1 MKDNNIRKVAL
12 IAILLLC
19 LPLAAFAAPNTNA
32 DDDSYLAQYMT
43 RYDYVLPQTI
53 IEQIQVNFTP
63 QEADC
68 DLIRVRFDEILYD
81 GQWMY
86 TSASV
91 WPQNPDEV
99 IVMPGDVQ
107 KNDLVTG
114 PYDEKLQNDMRSFE
128 SVAKEDGKQLLCVYA
143 YMKEFDDIGEYF
155 LDHFQKANGESV
167 LMSGARM
174 AGGCKAI
181 KATWSIKVY
190 DVDLETGKYSL
201 LGEYLFPMKILP
213 LQPYAERTYRVVS
226 GEKDLFESVVLAYL
240 KVFLVGGALC
250 AIGEL
255 LVLRTR
261 LTPAR
266 ILVCYSLAGV
276 LLSAVGLYGPLADF
290 AGAGATVPLTGFGHA
305 LCQGVMSAVD
315 EIGFIG
321 AFTGGLS
328 ATAGGIAAA
337 VFFGTLIALAFKPRA
352 K

>member
-1 MKDNNIRKVAL
+1 MIVNTIGKMGESRMKDNNIRKVAL

-226 GEKDLFESVVLAYL
+226 GEKDLFESVVLAYTPL
-240 KVFLVGGALC
+240 NTYVFPQWKEKQDRPRFSIALVDAND
-250 AIGEL
+250 
-255 LVLRTR
+255 
-261 LTPAR
+261 TPF
-266 ILVCYSLAGV
+266 SQGV
-276 LLSAVGLYGPLADF
+276 PLAADTYVLDTLPNEIF
-290 AGAGATVPLTGFGHA
+290 LIVSDYHTGEMLSRVA
-305 LCQGVMSAVD
+305 LVADSCSLPTGRLDD
-315 EIGFIG
+315 E
-321 AFTGGLS
+321 
-328 ATAGGIAAA
+328 
-337 VFFGTLIALAFKPRA
+337 
-352 K
+352 

>member
-1 MKDNNIRKVAL
+1 MIVNTIGKRGESRMKDNNIRKVAL
-12 IAILLLC
+12 IAIFLLC

-226 GEKDLFESVVLAYL
+226 GEKDLFESVVLAYTPL
-240 KVFLVGGALC
+240 NTYVFPQWKEKQDRPRFSIALVDAND
-250 AIGEL
+250 
-255 LVLRTR
+255 
-261 LTPAR
+261 TPF
-266 ILVCYSLAGV
+266 SQGV
-276 LLSAVGLYGPLADF
+276 PLAADTYVLDTLPNEIF
-290 AGAGATVPLTGFGHA
+290 LIVSDYQTGEMVSRVALVADSCPLPSRQ
-305 LCQGVMSAVD
+305 LD
-315 EIGFIG
+315 NE
-321 AFTGGLS
+321 
-328 ATAGGIAAA
+328 
-337 VFFGTLIALAFKPRA
+337 
-352 K
+352 

>member
-1 MKDNNIRKVAL
+1 MIVNTIGKRGESRMKDNNIRKVAL

-226 GEKDLFESVVLAYL
+226 GEKDLFESVVLAYTPL
-240 KVFLVGGALC
+240 NTYVFPQWKEKQDRPRFSIALVDAND
-250 AIGEL
+250 
-255 LVLRTR
+255 
-261 LTPAR
+261 TPF
-266 ILVCYSLAGV
+266 SQGV
-276 LLSAVGLYGPLADF
+276 PLAADTYVLDTLPNEIF
-290 AGAGATVPLTGFGHA
+290 LIVSDYHTGEMLSRVALVADSCPLPIRQ
-305 LCQGVMSAVD
+305 LD
-315 EIGFIG
+315 NE
-321 AFTGGLS
+321 
-328 ATAGGIAAA
+328 
-337 VFFGTLIALAFKPRA
+337 
-352 K
+352 

>member
-1 MKDNNIRKVAL
+1 MIVNTIGKRGESRMKDNNIRKVAL

-226 GEKDLFESVVLAYL
+226 GEKDLFESVVLAYTPINTY
-240 KVFLVGGALC
+240 VFPQWKEKQDRPRFSIALVDAND
-250 AIGEL
+250 
-255 LVLRTR
+255 
-261 LTPAR
+261 TPF
-266 ILVCYSLAGV
+266 SQGV
-276 LLSAVGLYGPLADF
+276 PLAADTYVLDTLPNEIF
-290 AGAGATVPLTGFGHA
+290 LIVSDYHTGEMLSRVA
-305 LCQGVMSAVD
+305 LVADSCSLPTGRLDD
-315 EIGFIG
+315 E
-321 AFTGGLS
+321 
-328 ATAGGIAAA
+328 
-337 VFFGTLIALAFKPRA
+337 
-352 K
+352 

>member
-1 MKDNNIRKVAL
+1 MIVNTIGKRGESRMKDNNIRKVAL

-226 GEKDLFESVVLAYL
+226 GEKDLFESVVLAYTPL
-240 KVFLVGGALC
+240 NTYVFPQWKEKQDRPRFSIALVDAND
-250 AIGEL
+250 
-255 LVLRTR
+255 
-261 LTPAR
+261 TPF
-266 ILVCYSLAGV
+266 SQGV
-276 LLSAVGLYGPLADF
+276 PLAADTYVLDTLPNEIF
-290 AGAGATVPLTGFGHA
+290 LIVSDYHTGEMVSRVALVADSCPLPIRQ
-305 LCQGVMSAVD
+305 LD
-315 EIGFIG
+315 NE
-321 AFTGGLS
+321 
-328 ATAGGIAAA
+328 
-337 VFFGTLIALAFKPRA
+337 
-352 K
+352 

>member
-1 MKDNNIRKVAL
+1 MIVNTIGKRGESRMKDNNIRKVAL

-226 GEKDLFESVVLAYL
+226 GEKDLFESVVLAYTPL
-240 KVFLVGGALC
+240 NTYVFPQWKEKQDRPRFSIALVDAND
-250 AIGEL
+250 
-255 LVLRTR
+255 
-261 LTPAR
+261 TPF
-266 ILVCYSLAGV
+266 SQGV
-276 LLSAVGLYGPLADF
+276 PLAADTYVLDTLPKEIF
-290 AGAGATVPLTGFGHA
+290 LIVSDYHTGEMLSRVA
-305 LCQGVMSAVD
+305 LVADSCSLPTGRLDD
-315 EIGFIG
+315 E
-321 AFTGGLS
+321 
-328 ATAGGIAAA
+328 
-337 VFFGTLIALAFKPRA
+337 
-352 K
+352 

>member
-1 MKDNNIRKVAL
+1 MIVNTIGKRGESRMKDNNIRKVAL
-12 IAILLLC
+12 IAIFLLC

-68 DLIRVRFDEILYD
+68 DLIRVKFDEILYD

-107 KNDLVTG
+107 KNDLLTG
-114 PYDEKLQNDMRSFE
+114 SYDEKPQSNMRPFE

-143 YMKEFDDIGEYF
+143 YIKEFDDIGEYF
-155 LDHFQKANGESV
+155 LDHFQKANGVSV

-174 AGGCKAI
+174 AGGSKAI

-190 DVDLETGKYSL
+190 DVNLETGKYSL
-201 LGEYLFPMKILP
+201 LGEYLFPMKIRP

-226 GEKDLFESVVLAYL
+226 GETDLFESVVLAYTPL
-240 KVFLVGGALC
+240 NTYVFPQWKEKQDRPRFSIALVDAND
-250 AIGEL
+250 
-255 LVLRTR
+255 
-261 LTPAR
+261 TPF
-266 ILVCYSLAGV
+266 SQGV
-276 LLSAVGLYGPLADF
+276 PLAADTYVLDTLPNEIF
-290 AGAGATVPLTGFGHA
+290 LIVSDYHTGETLSRVA
-305 LCQGVMSAVD
+305 LVADSCSLSTGQLDD
-315 EIGFIG
+315 E
-321 AFTGGLS
+321 
-328 ATAGGIAAA
+328 
-337 VFFGTLIALAFKPRA
+337 
-352 K
+352 

>member
-1 MKDNNIRKVAL
+1 MIVNTIGKRGESRMKDNNIRKVAL

-226 GEKDLFESVVLAYL
+226 GEKDLFESVVLAYTPL
-240 KVFLVGGALC
+240 NTYVFPQWKEKQDRPRFSIALVDAND
-250 AIGEL
+250 
-255 LVLRTR
+255 
-261 LTPAR
+261 TPF
-266 ILVCYSLAGV
+266 SQGV
-276 LLSAVGLYGPLADF
+276 PLAADTYVLDTLPNEIF
-290 AGAGATVPLTGFGHA
+290 LIVSDYQTGEMVSRVA
-305 LCQGVMSAVD
+305 LVADSCSLPTGRLDD
-315 EIGFIG
+315 E
-321 AFTGGLS
+321 
-328 ATAGGIAAA
+328 
-337 VFFGTLIALAFKPRA
+337 
-352 K
+352 

>member
-226 GEKDLFESVVLAYL
+226 GEKDLFESVVLAYTPL
-240 KVFLVGGALC
+240 NTYVFPQWKEKQDRPRFSIALVDAND
-250 AIGEL
+250 
-255 LVLRTR
+255 
-261 LTPAR
+261 TPF
-266 ILVCYSLAGV
+266 SQGV
-276 LLSAVGLYGPLADF
+276 PLAADTYVLDTLPNEIF
-290 AGAGATVPLTGFGHA
+290 LIVSDYQTGEMVSRVALVADSCPLPIRQ
-305 LCQGVMSAVD
+305 LD
-315 EIGFIG
+315 NE
-321 AFTGGLS
+321 
-328 ATAGGIAAA
+328 
-337 VFFGTLIALAFKPRA
+337 
-352 K
+352 

>member
-1 MKDNNIRKVAL
+1 MIVNMIGKRGESRMKDNNIRKVAL

-226 GEKDLFESVVLAYL
+226 GEKDLFESVVLAYTPL
-240 KVFLVGGALC
+240 NTYVFPQWKEKQDRPRFSIALVDAND
-250 AIGEL
+250 
-255 LVLRTR
+255 
-261 LTPAR
+261 TPF
-266 ILVCYSLAGV
+266 SQGV
-276 LLSAVGLYGPLADF
+276 PLAADTYVLDTLPNEIF
-290 AGAGATVPLTGFGHA
+290 LIVSDYHTGEMLSRVA
-305 LCQGVMSAVD
+305 LVADSCSLPTGRLDD
-315 EIGFIG
+315 E
-321 AFTGGLS
+321 
-328 ATAGGIAAA
+328 
-337 VFFGTLIALAFKPRA
+337 
-352 K
+352 

>member
-1 MKDNNIRKVAL
+1 MIVNTIGKRGESRMKDNNIRKVAL

-155 LDHFQKANGESV
+155 LDHFQKANGVSV

-174 AGGCKAI
+174 AGGSKAI

-190 DVDLETGKYSL
+190 DVNLETGKYSL
-201 LGEYLFPMKILP
+201 LNEYFFPMKIRP
-213 LQPYAERTYRVVS
+213 LQPYAERTYRVVN
-226 GEKDLFESVVLAYL
+226 G
-240 KVFLVGGALC
+240 
-250 AIGEL
+250 
-255 LVLRTR
+255 
-261 LTPAR
+261 
-266 ILVCYSLAGV
+266 
-276 LLSAVGLYGPLADF
+276 
-290 AGAGATVPLTGFGHA
+290 
-305 LCQGVMSAVD
+305 
-315 EIGFIG
+315 
-321 AFTGGLS
+321 
-328 ATAGGIAAA
+328 
-337 VFFGTLIALAFKPRA
+337 
-352 K
+352 

>member
-1 MKDNNIRKVAL
+1 MSVNTIGKRGESRMKDNNIRKVAL

-226 GEKDLFESVVLAYL
+226 GEKDLFESVVLAYTPL
-240 KVFLVGGALC
+240 NTYVFPQWKEKQDRPRFSIALVDAND
-250 AIGEL
+250 
-255 LVLRTR
+255 
-261 LTPAR
+261 TPF
-266 ILVCYSLAGV
+266 SQGV
-276 LLSAVGLYGPLADF
+276 PLAADTYVLDTLPNEIF
-290 AGAGATVPLTGFGHA
+290 LIVSDYHTGEMLSRVA
-305 LCQGVMSAVD
+305 LVADSCSLPTGRLDD
-315 EIGFIG
+315 E
-321 AFTGGLS
+321 
-328 ATAGGIAAA
+328 
-337 VFFGTLIALAFKPRA
+337 
-352 K
+352 

>member
-1 MKDNNIRKVAL
+1 MIVNTIGKRGESRMKDNNIRKVAL

-226 GEKDLFESVVLAYL
+226 GEKDLFESVVLAYTPL
-240 KVFLVGGALC
+240 NTYVFPQWKEKQDRPRFSIALVDAND
-250 AIGEL
+250 
-255 LVLRTR
+255 
-261 LTPAR
+261 TPF
-266 ILVCYSLAGV
+266 SQGV
-276 LLSAVGLYGPLADF
+276 PLAAAQYVGD
-290 AGAGATVPLTGFGHA
+290 PLPNEIFRIVSDYHTGEMLSRVA
-305 LCQGVMSAVD
+305 LVADSCSLPTGRLDD
-315 EIGFIG
+315 E
-321 AFTGGLS
+321 
-328 ATAGGIAAA
+328 
-337 VFFGTLIALAFKPRA
+337 
-352 K
+352 

>member
-1 MKDNNIRKVAL
+1 MIVNTIGKRGESRMKDNNIRKVAL

-91 WPQNPDEV
+91 WPQNPNEV

-114 PYDEKLQNDMRSFE
+114 SYDEKLQNDMRSFE

-201 LGEYLFPMKILP
+201 LGEYLFPMKIRP

-226 GEKDLFESVVLAYL
+226 GETDLFESVVLAYTPL
-240 KVFLVGGALC
+240 NTYVFPQWKEKQDQPRFSIVLVDAND
-250 AIGEL
+250 
-255 LVLRTR
+255 
-261 LTPAR
+261 TPFPQ
-266 ILVCYSLAGV
+266 GV
-276 LLSAVGLYGPLADF
+276 PLAANTYVLDTLPSEIF
-290 AGAGATVPLTGFGHA
+290 LIISDYQTGEMVSRVALVADSCPLPTRQ
-305 LCQGVMSAVD
+305 LD
-315 EIGFIG
+315 NE
-321 AFTGGLS
+321 
-328 ATAGGIAAA
+328 
-337 VFFGTLIALAFKPRA
+337 
-352 K
+352 

>member
-1 MKDNNIRKVAL
+1 MIVNTIGKRGESRMKDNNIRKVAL

-226 GEKDLFESVVLAYL
+226 GKKDLFESVVLAYTPL
-240 KVFLVGGALC
+240 NTYVFPQWKEKQDRPRFSIALVDAND
-250 AIGEL
+250 
-255 LVLRTR
+255 
-261 LTPAR
+261 TPF
-266 ILVCYSLAGV
+266 SQGV
-276 LLSAVGLYGPLADF
+276 PLAADTYVLDTLPNEIF
-290 AGAGATVPLTGFGHA
+290 LIVSDYHTGEMLSRVA
-305 LCQGVMSAVD
+305 LVADSCSLPTGRLDD
-315 EIGFIG
+315 E
-321 AFTGGLS
+321 
-328 ATAGGIAAA
+328 
-337 VFFGTLIALAFKPRA
+337 
-352 K
+352 

>member
-1 MKDNNIRKVAL
+1 MIVNTIGKRGESRMKDNNIRKVAL

-91 WPQNPDEV
+91 WPQHPDEV

-226 GEKDLFESVVLAYL
+226 GEKDLFESVVLAYTPL
-240 KVFLVGGALC
+240 NTYVFPQWKEKQDRPRFSIALVDAND
-250 AIGEL
+250 
-255 LVLRTR
+255 
-261 LTPAR
+261 TPF
-266 ILVCYSLAGV
+266 SQGV
-276 LLSAVGLYGPLADF
+276 PLAADTYVLDTLPNEIF
-290 AGAGATVPLTGFGHA
+290 LIVSDYHTGEMLSRVA
-305 LCQGVMSAVD
+305 LVADSCSLPTGRLDD
-315 EIGFIG
+315 E
-321 AFTGGLS
+321 
-328 ATAGGIAAA
+328 
-337 VFFGTLIALAFKPRA
+337 
-352 K
+352 

>member
-19 LPLAAFAAPNTNA
+19 LPLAAFAAENTNA
-32 DDDSYLAQYMT
+32 DDDSYLARYMT

-155 LDHFQKANGESV
+155 LDHFQKANGRVCSYE
-167 LMSGARM
+167 
-174 AGGCKAI
+174 
-181 KATWSIKVY
+181 W
-190 DVDLETGKYSL
+190 
-201 LGEYLFPMKILP
+201 
-213 LQPYAERTYRVVS
+213 RTYGWWVQGDQGNVVDQS
-226 GEKDLFESVVLAYL
+226 
-240 KVFLVGGALC
+240 
-250 AIGEL
+250 I
-255 LVLRTR
+255 RR
-261 LTPAR
+261 
-266 ILVCYSLAGV
+266 
-276 LLSAVGLYGPLADF
+276 
-290 AGAGATVPLTGFGHA
+290 GFGNW
-305 LCQGVMSAVD
+305 
-315 EIGFIG
+315 
-321 AFTGGLS
+321 
-328 ATAGGIAAA
+328 
-337 VFFGTLIALAFKPRA
+337 
-352 K
+352 

>member
-1 MKDNNIRKVAL
+1 MIVNTIGKRGESRMKDNNIRKVAL

-226 GEKDLFESVVLAYL
+226 GEKDLFESVVLAYTPL
-240 KVFLVGGALC
+240 NTYVFPQWKEKQDRPRFSIALVDAND
-250 AIGEL
+250 
-255 LVLRTR
+255 
-261 LTPAR
+261 TPF
-266 ILVCYSLAGV
+266 SQGV
-276 LLSAVGLYGPLADF
+276 PLAADTYVLDTLPSEIF
-290 AGAGATVPLTGFGHA
+290 LIISDYQTGEMLSRVA
-305 LCQGVMSAVD
+305 LVADSCSLPTGRLDD
-315 EIGFIG
+315 E
-321 AFTGGLS
+321 
-328 ATAGGIAAA
+328 
-337 VFFGTLIALAFKPRA
+337 
-352 K
+352 